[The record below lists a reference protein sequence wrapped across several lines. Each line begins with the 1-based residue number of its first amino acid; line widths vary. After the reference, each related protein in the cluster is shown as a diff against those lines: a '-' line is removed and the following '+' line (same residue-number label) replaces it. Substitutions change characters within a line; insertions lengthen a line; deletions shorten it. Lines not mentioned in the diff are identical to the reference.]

1 MALGLGEYRLDL
13 RLLYRG
19 KPLAGALVIAFR
31 KAAPED
37 KVQVRSDA
45 RGGAALRLSASG
57 IWLIK
62 AVHMVRL
69 ENHPK
74 ADWESYWASLLFELR
89 AR

>member
-1 MALGLGEYRLDL
+1 M
-13 RLLYRG
+13 
-19 KPLAGALVIAFR
+19 
-31 KAAPED
+31 
-37 KVQVRSDA
+37 QVRSDA